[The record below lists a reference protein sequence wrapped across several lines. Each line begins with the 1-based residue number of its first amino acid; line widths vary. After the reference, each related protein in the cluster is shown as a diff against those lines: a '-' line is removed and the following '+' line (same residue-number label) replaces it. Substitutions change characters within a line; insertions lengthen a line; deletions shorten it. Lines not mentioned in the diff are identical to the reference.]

1 MVIKYIKL
9 ENRIN
14 NGKENIN
21 KKNINYGLALLKSF
35 LSFLVIIIHNFK
47 KNSTNNKIILKI
59 AYNRIPTV
67 PSFFI
72 MSFYFMC
79 NNLLSLNI
87 KLLLKRL
94 ERLLIPYII
103 WPIFI

>member
-47 KNSTNNKIILKI
+47 KILLI
-59 AYNRIPTV
+59 
-67 PSFFI
+67 
-72 MSFYFMC
+72 
-79 NNLLSLNI
+79 I
-87 KLLLKRL
+87 KL
-94 ERLLIPYII
+94 
-103 WPIFI
+103 F